1 MEDKKIVDLFW
12 MRSEQAITETAT
24 KYGKYCHSIA
34 YNILANNGDA
44 EEAVND
50 TYMGAWNSIP
60 PHRPSILRTFLG
72 KITRRISLKKYRDQN
87 RDKRGGGEV
96 ALVLEELDEC
106 VASPV
111 TVEDEIMAKELGKAL
126 NRFVS
131 ELPDI
136 ERKVF
141 LCRYWFMDSIDTIS
155 RDFDFSNSKTK
166 SMLYRT
172 RMNLLAYLREE
183 GLE

>member
-12 MRSEQAITETAT
+12 MRSEQAITETAA

-34 YNILANNGDA
+34 CNILSNNRDA

-50 TYMGAWNSIP
+50 TYMGAWTSIP

-96 ALVLEELDEC
+96 ALVLEELGEC

-141 LCRYWFMDSIDTIS
+141 ICRYWFIDSIDTIS
-155 RDFDFSNSKTK
+155 RDFGFSNSKTK
-166 SMLYRT
+166 SILYRT
-172 RMNLLAYLREE
+172 RMNLLTYLREE